1 MYRCLIV
8 ADDLTGANASGVLL
22 KTFGLSP
29 LTLTGDLPP
38 PPAVRAGRDVL
49 IAPTDSRAVAPTVAY
64 RRVRDATTALAA
76 PEVRLYTKRIDS
88 TLRGNMGPELDAM
101 LDALRRAGEELEDR
115 LEGVYEGATA

>member
-49 IAPTDSRAVAPTVAY
+49 FAPTDNIFA
-64 RRVRDATTALAA
+64 DLG
-76 PEVRLYTKRIDS
+76 D
-88 TLRGNMGPELDAM
+88 
-101 LDALRRAGEELEDR
+101 
-115 LEGVYEGATA
+115 

>member
-38 PPAVRAGRDVL
+38 RWSGRFDRPHRQPGRGPGSSLSPGVGRYFGAG
-49 IAPTDSRAVAPTVAY
+49 
-64 RRVRDATTALAA
+64 
-76 PEVRLYTKRIDS
+76 
-88 TLRGNMGPELDAM
+88 
-101 LDALRRAGEELEDR
+101 
-115 LEGVYEGATA
+115 GA